1 MTDKDT
7 GKPGNGKY
15 TGKDKARELTPEEIR
30 EAKADVQRVAT
41 EIAKT
46 MFRHS
51 DSPQISVLA
60 SMMVAA
66 GGARATG
73 LDKHSAIDM
82 FLTFYND
89 ATNFM
94 AEE

>member
-1 MTDKDT
+1 MNHLQMMGVIDMADKKE
-7 GKPGNGKY
+7 G
-15 TGKDKARELTPEEIR
+15 RELTPEEIR
-30 EAKADVQRVAT
+30 AAKADVQRVAT

-46 MFRHS
+46 MFEHS
-51 DSPQISVLA
+51 NSPHVSVLSA
-60 SMMVAA
+60 MMVAA

-73 LDKHSAIDM
+73 LDKHSALDM

>member
-1 MTDKDT
+1 MLNSD
-7 GKPGNGKY
+7 
-15 TGKDKARELTPEEIR
+15 EIR
-30 EAKADVQRVAT
+30 EAKQKVHACAV

-51 DSPQISVLA
+51 EDKKVAVLA
-60 SMMVAA
+60 AVMVAA
-66 GGARATG
+66 GSARASG
-73 LDKHSAIDM
+73 IDKHMAMDL

-94 AEE
+94 NEE

>member
-1 MTDKDT
+1 MESNK
-7 GKPGNGKY
+7 
-15 TGKDKARELTPEEIR
+15 ELSPEEIKR
-30 EAKADVQRVAT
+30 LKTETQECAV

-46 MFRHS
+46 MFKHS
-51 DSPQISVLA
+51 KSSKVSVLA
-60 SMMVAA
+60 AMMVAA

-73 LDKHSAIDM
+73 LDKHSAVDM

-94 AEE
+94 MDE

>member
-1 MTDKDT
+1 MTDK
-7 GKPGNGKY
+7 KE
-15 TGKDKARELTPEEIR
+15 ARELTPEEIKA
-30 EAKADVQRVAT
+30 AKADVQRVAT

-46 MFRHS
+46 MFKHS
-51 DSPQISVLA
+51 DAPQISVLA
-60 SMMVAA
+60 AMMVAA

-73 LDKHSAIDM
+73 LDKHSALDM

-94 AEE
+94 TEE

>member
-1 MTDKDT
+1 MESNKDANW
-7 GKPGNGKY
+7 PS
-15 TGKDKARELTPEEIR
+15 PEEAKR
-30 EAKADVQRVAT
+30 VKAEARDCACGDCQDDVQAFQVVEGHLFWR
-41 EIAKT
+41 
-46 MFRHS
+46 
-51 DSPQISVLA
+51 

-73 LDKHSAIDM
+73 LDKHSAVDM

-94 AEE
+94 MEE

>member
-1 MTDKDT
+1 MASNKDA
-7 GKPGNGKY
+7 G
-15 TGKDKARELTPEEIR
+15 KARELTPQEIKA
-30 EAKADVQRVAT
+30 AKADVQRVAT

-51 DSPQISVLA
+51 DAPQISVLA

>member
-1 MTDKDT
+1 MAADY
-7 GKPGNGKY
+7 PS
-15 TGKDKARELTPEEIR
+15 PEEIKR
-30 EAKADVQRVAT
+30 LKAQTQACAV

-46 MFRHS
+46 MFEHS
-51 DSPQISVLA
+51 ESPKVSVLA
-60 SMMVAA
+60 AMMVAA

-73 LDKHSAIDM
+73 LDKHTAIDL

-94 AEE
+94 VEE

>member
-1 MTDKDT
+1 MGSNKDA
-7 GKPGNGKY
+7 GE
-15 TGKDKARELTPEEIR
+15 ARELTREEMIRVKR
-30 EAKADVQRVAT
+30 EAQACAT

-46 MFRHS
+46 MFKHS
-51 DSPQISVLA
+51 SSAQVSVLA
-60 SMMVAA
+60 AMMVAA

-73 LDKHSAIDM
+73 LDKHSALDM

-94 AEE
+94 AED